1 MNNSGGYSTHTYIY
15 IYIITGLRQTLFEG
29 DREGYIHICT
39 DMIFMLI
46 MIMVMKQ
53 HIMILYIDANNNSS
67 RQLWMLDDV

>member
-1 MNNSGGYSTHTYIY
+1 
-15 IYIITGLRQTLFEG
+15 
-29 DREGYIHICT
+29 
-39 DMIFMLI
+39 MIFMLI